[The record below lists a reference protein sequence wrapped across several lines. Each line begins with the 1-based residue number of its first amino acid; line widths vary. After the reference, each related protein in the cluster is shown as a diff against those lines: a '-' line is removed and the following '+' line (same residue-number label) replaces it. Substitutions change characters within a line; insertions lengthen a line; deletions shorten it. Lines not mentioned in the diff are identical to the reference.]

1 MSLTVNIIIKILKW
15 AVTILVGLAGAA
27 AAFLFVMTMN
37 ETHLEY
43 HRAGAQSVCM
53 ILKSAE
59 AQKFVTPQQR
69 LEWAKVATPGEEVAE
84 GKEYAEYYTSDC
96 MLTALEFEIKRGKQ

>member
-1 MSLTVNIIIKILKW
+1 MKYIAGFLKW
-15 AVTILVGLAGAA
+15 TVTILAGLAGAA
-27 AAFLFVMTMN
+27 AAFMFVVSSNDTR
-37 ETHLEY
+37 LLY

-69 LEWAKVATPGEEVAE
+69 IDWAKVATPGEEDSE
-84 GKEYAEYYTSDC
+84 GRQYAAYYTSDC
-96 MLTALEFEIKRGKQ
+96 TMTTRDFFIQRSKQ